1 MLYAVG
7 DYKMMFRIKHPRK
20 NQKNTINILYLQT
33 FMYIVSA
40 KIRKYIISI
49 LYTTYYVH
57 K

>member
-1 MLYAVG
+1 MIFTVR
-7 DYKMMFRIKHPRK
+7 DYKMMFRIKHPCK
-20 NQKNTINILYLQT
+20 NQKKAINILYLQT